1 MESTTKPRRRHRRKL
16 TLADFGPSPVAR
28 RTWKLVAQ
36 IYSALD
42 PFVRPTIRALVAASL
57 GRIIRW
63 LPFITQRLTFDLNS
77 AVITFKDLP
86 GTQITTD
93 KIHFQMSLGF
103 SKLGNAADVPPP
115 PESRRPAVMYSM
127 SAWQS
132 YFSSS
137 LRRSWDRAW
146 GRAEGTAT
154 VNIQITEVAGYAPSS
169 SGDKEGLKFFAF
181 PGSIDFRGSL
191 KFNPRTA
198 SIEKHSLRTSLLID
212 ELYIALDVCYDLWN
226 SYKRVFRNSCEPQD
240 EGDSDPISPLS
251 DSIAASVP
259 LSATSS
265 LFSPMSPHSPFFDVI
280 PTSMRGK
287 RYRGH
292 KVSKLSDATTLSP
305 LSILF
310 GAELGITTV
319 RLIAQRQ
326 SHLPH
331 TAYESLVHGVKLG
344 AKIHDSTTRSL
355 YSSWVGIRRPS
366 DQLQADC
373 YCFRVSTERIS
384 VDRYARGSHLRVL
397 SLASVQLAT
406 LVTQWP
412 MPLLHP
418 SRFMAGDPNAAF
430 LGVEVKFG
438 SLQITEHLEFI
449 HEVLETRR
457 DSANVVPTAQ
467 RRPSGPSQ
475 SQYRIPRINIE
486 FHAGPICGRIIC
498 GISPLND
505 APRAL
510 EFRTEGITASA
521 SSSFSLQ
528 PSTKSKT
535 DSTYCLPVQ
544 MNLGFSVALSSI
556 LLRVRSPDRSGSSSS
571 GNSFSISDPAFLE
584 DPALLSL
591 DTVEFSGHIQAS
603 GDLNDDI
610 ENIAGINPDSVVMD
624 SHIFS
629 DTLAVELWHPAV
641 LAVIGQLVPPSP
653 RNHTPKPAVTGPSP
667 LAHLRSGFVASI
679 ALPRIV
685 VYVTAPDLNRR
696 DGLDLSRGC
705 VLRTGLRVHYCCLS
719 PGHTRYFGDISK
731 ASQTRQKLYLPELH
745 HAEAISRSRAR
756 QDSQTSP
763 ALLNLSL
770 IALSVRSAV
779 TTPYASDDPFIIER
793 DDPSLLV
800 HEFLRVKK
808 VDVRIRLVEGRNLS
822 PTPGPP
828 QCEVSLLVPDI
839 RLTFQLVH
847 VYSILLASRTIGRLA
862 NGNNRR
868 RPVPGSPAP
877 FVREPSIQLLLVVEL
892 ASFQVLW
899 NLNKQKAI
907 TRIDALVMR
916 LPASGPISASFSRLR
931 INVALPPDPQDKGPH
946 WAALA
951 TLKQWSISV
960 PSLDERP
967 LRLSVIGDNGHLR
980 IPSGFI
986 LSDLVLDINVTMKTV
1001 KHLLRIVHSG
1011 IFVKIPTPEAELA
1024 KDIPNITIRL
1034 RCLCLEAADDPFESK
1049 LAVICKAG
1057 LDASRSRQERER
1069 AFALKV
1075 AAIHNGDSSEP
1086 PSASENEVSNEYKF
1100 NSSHT
1105 IPIDDARQRLDQ
1117 LHAFDWTF
1125 RHRATKEMRS
1135 TAEERIRRHVRGR
1148 PSPPERFIYPD
1159 IVEVPPHT
1167 LDPPL
1172 FRLLL
1177 NDLSLD
1183 IAPPKFPVASLPDF
1197 LHDNGAG
1204 LPRDTL
1210 FYLLVPMHL
1219 LLRLTTLR
1227 IWLRDYPLPLVD
1239 ICNLASE
1246 KEPAFT
1252 FESDLVIAEETG
1264 SSASVEWVDCPV
1276 IERNQGIEGA
1286 APLSVSVPKTL
1297 MPVKTYA
1304 NPDIHVSTANVAT
1317 FSWAVSYGPVLQ
1329 DVTRIIDTISSPP
1342 RDSSP
1347 ALGFW
1352 DKLRLIFHWKIRTT
1366 FKGGVH
1372 LYMKGLRDPYELAGE
1387 GAGFVLSWQ
1396 GHTKLLI
1403 GHANSNNEIVQVI
1416 SDSMVIAVPSQ
1427 VILRDLAR
1435 LGPDLQNG
1443 APSYR
1448 FQKTPGDSYNGF
1460 RSDFIHF
1467 SLSLASA
1474 VRPLHHHGPEIH
1486 HPPSSFHLTP
1496 KVFAHFWS
1504 WLALFD
1510 GVLSLPIRQGTLYPR
1525 RHISPKFGRHLA
1537 TLKYWIAIPRLFVLH
1552 AYMDE
1557 SRETWVDGV
1566 TPFVGI
1572 KAMIDEVQIDM
1583 HQRDQE
1589 TITQGR
1595 NPQTTKA
1602 SRHKSFYAAEVVL
1615 KGLDLR
1621 TVLATFDEPLKQAVP
1636 VTCPPQRSNYRS
1648 RRLPAVDPASSWL
1661 DDDDFIELDWIPC
1674 TRPTVHL
1681 LPILSCPRFN
1691 YCKRQ
1696 PSPQSNRI
1704 QRSKFGDES
1713 SHTCMLGKEPSSA
1726 KIQVDIALARIAEL
1740 KKRCCMSELSDNFVV
1755 EHDRAATQRMIK
1767 LLEDYVNHLQE
1778 HNSSSMDEAYLF
1790 PSDNAT
1796 PEEWE
1801 MFDNVYQ
1808 IHCPKIFLSS
1818 AIRDIML
1825 QYYYCSRSRRGYEY
1839 HLATRAVRYIL
1850 DQAEAI
1856 HAKQNDE
1863 KPKSPFQ
1870 SSQAAASALRKI
1882 LSGDT
1887 PKTSVEVSDL
1897 PSADNV
1903 DPLHGWSDGVSLMK
1917 SHFFLLLKPQIVLR
1931 SEKELGSVLILAA
1944 VQAKLQLFHIMDK
1957 SNVDDPVSGKV
1968 MSRSYGAV
1976 SGLQTFAPVA
1986 GLHHS
1991 DGCVP
1996 LEVLVDVRCESDEF
2010 DRIVPQTDATFH
2022 YDKFNRLRLRNNV
2035 TAITRTNNKDSPLIT
2050 DHLHNQTDLIQFNI
2064 PRFTV
2069 IASDEHFQTISD
2081 IITNVIL
2088 FSDATQK
2095 SRLDKL
2101 ETLLFTYDFSD
2112 LLSAAGVVSDVQS
2125 RLRNAVEVEQ
2135 LALAQTSPRDTGAEL
2150 WKLKAHI
2157 YLLSEELT
2165 YLFDA
2170 IKMAQDRVDDLND
2183 QRSAL
2188 LLRASSSEISWRML
2202 DENKGLLAKLALRNI
2217 NFKWLSRRDSS
2228 TVNSLDL
2235 ADLQAFDGARNAMW
2249 TEILCKYDEP
2259 ANHPLLKRGLFLL
2272 GHWTVLAPVG
2282 GITIYEDF
2290 ELSLHPIRLQIDA
2303 SLGRRI
2309 MEYLWPARKDR
2320 RIRSSTSSADT
2331 DDETNIPRIIATRAS
2346 LDSPRALQTFPSEVT
2361 SDATLRPPMGLRRLG
2376 SSRSFTDLR
2385 FSTTQ
2390 EPAPKLSRTRSSD
2403 ALKPTNQVEPKRRDT
2418 IMDAT
2423 EMKTRSSQKSFV
2435 LVRIS
2440 SLHILLSIKKDDA
2453 FECREARIRTR
2464 DLEYRNQTW
2473 SFEELVDQF
2482 IPSDMSW
2489 RGWVKMA
2496 LHQPLVPVLPVARE
2510 LISKTKWIN
2519 AKSQNATSSSS
2530 RPESSKRRSR
2540 SKKRSPSPHRRW
2552 QKLSKKRPETPPAT
2566 YQLTP
2571 LTDEPESM
2579 NTTVERAS
2587 RPETRPKV
2595 FNLFSRKSSRPRKS
2609 SDNAHA
2615 TTHHQP
2621 NDSLNVSND
2630 EPIDHDGQESIA
2642 STSHGA
2648 PSQGGSAAS
2657 YTSRPRY
2664 LSVQGEEDVGL
2675 AARTPPVTG
2684 RRRAGTVLSIT
2695 TSNQDSSLFPDD
2707 DETHHHDD
2715 IVEHLDVIDPQVGTV
2730 SSLTNAANS
2739 IVFPPLSFYSR
2750 KPVVYLPTHHAQPTS
2765 SRPASIH
2772 SDSLDRHVE
2781 DIITGIYGFLVVFWG
2796 AALVLILG
2804 KAINF
2809 HNDNTQ
2815 GFWVEV
2821 CSQIMNGLFTV
2832 TGIGLIPFR
2841 VMDSYRIFKIWHY
2854 KLRTKRLRAKA
2865 GLPQLLDRDDLPD
2878 PEYDP
2883 NYVHVLTDKQQ
2894 HDLHRQQVKFHQSQT
2909 WYRAHGTETHRAF
2922 PINTAL
2928 LICLLNDGNSIFQ
2941 IMLCATMW
2949 GLNRFQR
2956 PAWSTG
2962 ILIPASF
2969 LCGIFSGVF
2978 IWRGGAKTK
2987 RTQKVEEMLRAALE
3001 QVHTQGR
3008 AAATLA
3014 PPLNEYMNEYH
3025 TPPSHDPE
3033 KPETSVDE
3041 EMVIHSPEPAIH
3053 KEQV

>member
-1 MESTTKPRRRHRRKL
+1 MPAPNLLAVISYLFVISSASSRWHVAIVWVARILTLSLLLRTYIVPGVVAGISKHIRFRSISLRSLRGLYVRKGADVWRVERIAYRWSYIEGLNRFSITVDGLSVELGRMESAKPRRRHRRKL

-42 PFVRPTIRALVAASL
+42 PLVRPTIRALVAASL
-57 GRIIRW
+57 SRIIRW

-103 SKLGNAADVPPP
+103 SKLGNAADVPLPA
-115 PESRRPAVMYSM
+115 ESQRPAVMYSM
-127 SAWQS
+127 SAWQN

-169 SGDKEGLKFFAF
+169 LGDKEGLKFFGF
-181 PGSIDFRGSL
+181 PGFIDFRGSL

-212 ELYIALDVCYDLWN
+212 ELYVALD
-226 SYKRVFRNSCEPQD
+226 D
-240 EGDSDPISPLS
+240 EGDSDPISPVY
-251 DSIAASVP
+251 DSIAASAP

-265 LFSPMSPHSPFFDVI
+265 LFSPMTPRSPFFDVI

-292 KVSKLSDATTLSP
+292 KVSKLSDTASLSP
-305 LSILF
+305 LSILL
-310 GAELGITTV
+310 GAELRITVV
-319 RLIAQRQ
+319 RLAAQRQ
-326 SHLPH
+326 SHLTH
-331 TAYESLVHGVKLG
+331 TTYESLVHGVKLG
-344 AKIHDSTTRSL
+344 ANIYDSTATPL

-373 YCFRVSTERIS
+373 YCFHASTERIS
-384 VDRYARGSHLRVL
+384 VDRHARGSRLRIL
-397 SLASVQLAT
+397 SLASVQLST

-412 MPLLHP
+412 MLLLHP

-430 LGVEVKFG
+430 LGVQVKFG
-438 SLQITEHLEFI
+438 SLQITEHIEFI
-449 HEVLETRR
+449 HEVLETRQ
-457 DSANVVPTAQ
+457 DAATVAPTTK
-467 RRPSGPSQ
+467 RRPPGLVRP
-475 SQYRIPRINIE
+475 QYRLPRINVE

-498 GISPLND
+498 GITHLND

-510 EFRTEGITASA
+510 EFRTEGVTASA
-521 SSSFSLQ
+521 SSSFGLQ
-528 PSTKSKT
+528 PSTKSKA
-535 DSTYCLPVQ
+535 DSAYCLPVQ
-544 MNLGFSVALSSI
+544 MNLGFSMALSSI
-556 LLRVRSPDRSGSSSS
+556 LLRVRSPDRSAPLSS
-571 GNSFSISDPAFLE
+571 GDSFSISEPAFLE
-584 DPALLSL
+584 DPALVSL
-591 DTVEFSGHIQAS
+591 DTLELSGHVKAS
-603 GDLNDDI
+603 GDLNDDL
-610 ENIAGINPDSVVMD
+610 ENVPSIDPDSVVMD
-624 SHIFS
+624 SHMFS
-629 DTLAVELWHPAV
+629 DTLAIELWHPAV

-653 RNHTPKPAVTGPSP
+653 RNHIPKPAALRPSP
-667 LAHLRSGFVASI
+667 SANPRSGFVASI
-679 ALPRIV
+679 AIPRIV

-705 VLRTGLRVHYCCLS
+705 VLRTGLRVHYCCLN
-719 PGHTRYFGDISK
+719 PGHTRYFGEILK

-745 HAEAISRSRAR
+745 HREAISRCRS
-756 QDSQTSP
+756 SQGAQSGS

-779 TTPYASDDPFIIER
+779 STPYASDDPFLIER

-808 VDVRIRLVEGRNLS
+808 VDVSVRLVEGRNLS

-828 QCEVSLLVPDI
+828 TCDISLQVPDI
-839 RLTFQLVH
+839 RLTLQLVH
-847 VYSILLASRTIGRLA
+847 VYSILLASQTIVRLIK
-862 NGNNRR
+862 GNNRR
-868 RPVPGSPAP
+868 RTVPGPPAP
-877 FVREPSIQLLLVVEL
+877 TVREPSIQLLLVVEL

-899 NLNKQKAI
+899 ILNKQKAV
-907 TRIDALVMR
+907 TRIDALVVR
-916 LPASGPISASFSRLR
+916 LPASGPLSASFSRLR
-931 INVALPPDPQDKGPH
+931 INVALPHDPQNKGTH

-951 TLKQWSISV
+951 TLKQWDLSA

-967 LRLSVIGDNGHLR
+967 LRLSVNGDNGHLR

-1011 IFVKIPTPEAELA
+1011 IFVKITIPEAEPA

-1057 LDASRSRQERER
+1057 MDASRSRQERER

-1075 AAIHNGDSSEP
+1075 AAIQNGGSSEP
-1086 PSASENEVSNEYKF
+1086 PSATENEVSNEYKF

-1148 PSPPERFIYPD
+1148 PSPPERFLYPD
-1159 IVEVPPHT
+1159 IVEVPTHT

-1172 FRLLL
+1172 FRVLL
-1177 NDLSLD
+1177 NGLSLS
-1183 IAPPKFPVASLPDF
+1183 IAPPKFPITSLPDF

-1239 ICNLASE
+1239 ICNLVSE

-1264 SSASVEWVDCPV
+1264 TSASVEWVDCPV

-1435 LGPDLQNG
+1435 LGPNLQNG

-1448 FQKTPGDSYNGF
+1448 FQKVCAKLVSGVRFGVGCRLERACGFECPVCSGAAFDRQCRFFDFLPHYAVKLGRKAQPPERKTPGDSYNGF

-1486 HPPSSFHLTP
+1486 HPPSSLHLTP

-1602 SRHKSFYAAEVVL
+1602 TRHKSFYAAEVVL

-1621 TVLATFDEPLKQAVP
+1621 TVLATFDEPLKQTVP

-1661 DDDDFIELDWIPC
+1661 DDDDFIELDWIPG

-1740 KKRCCMSELSDNFVV
+1740 KKRRCMSDLSDNFVA

-1778 HNSSSMDEAYLF
+1778 HNSSAMDEAYLF

-1887 PKTSVEVSDL
+1887 PKTSIEVSDL

-1957 SNVDDPVSGKV
+1957 SNVDDPISGKV

-1986 GLHHS
+1986 GLHHN

-2035 TAITRTNNKDSPLIT
+2035 TSITRTNNKDATLII

-2320 RIRSSTSSADT
+2320 RIRSSSSSADT
-2331 DDETNIPRIIATRAS
+2331 DDETNIPRIVATRAS

-2361 SDATLRPPMGLRRLG
+2361 NDATLRPPMGLRRLG

-2385 FSTTQ
+2385 FSTTD
-2390 EPAPKLSRTRSSD
+2390 PAPKLSRTRSTD
-2403 ALKPTNQVEPKRRDT
+2403 ALKPANQVEPKRRDT

-2519 AKSQNATSSSS
+2519 AKSQNASPSSS
-2530 RPESSKRRSR
+2530 RPETSKRRSR

-2552 QKLSKKRPETPPAT
+2552 QMLSKKRPETPPT
-2566 YQLTP
+2566 SYQLTP

-2579 NTTVERAS
+2579 NMAVERAS

-2609 SDNAHA
+2609 SDNTHNTAH
-2615 TTHHQP
+2615 HHQP
-2621 NDSLNVSND
+2621 SDPPNVNND
-2630 EPIDHDGQESIA
+2630 EPTDH
-2642 STSHGA
+2642 
-2648 PSQGGSAAS
+2648 
-2657 YTSRPRY
+2657 
-2664 LSVQGEEDVGL
+2664 V
-2675 AARTPPVTG
+2675 
-2684 RRRAGTVLSIT
+2684 
-2695 TSNQDSSLFPDD
+2695 
-2707 DETHHHDD
+2707 
-2715 IVEHLDVIDPQVGTV
+2715 
-2730 SSLTNAANS
+2730 
-2739 IVFPPLSFYSR
+2739 
-2750 KPVVYLPTHHAQPTS
+2750 
-2765 SRPASIH
+2765 
-2772 SDSLDRHVE
+2772 
-2781 DIITGIYGFLVVFWG
+2781 
-2796 AALVLILG
+2796 
-2804 KAINF
+2804 
-2809 HNDNTQ
+2809 
-2815 GFWVEV
+2815 
-2821 CSQIMNGLFTV
+2821 
-2832 TGIGLIPFR
+2832 
-2841 VMDSYRIFKIWHY
+2841 
-2854 KLRTKRLRAKA
+2854 
-2865 GLPQLLDRDDLPD
+2865 
-2878 PEYDP
+2878 
-2883 NYVHVLTDKQQ
+2883 
-2894 HDLHRQQVKFHQSQT
+2894 
-2909 WYRAHGTETHRAF
+2909 
-2922 PINTAL
+2922 
-2928 LICLLNDGNSIFQ
+2928 
-2941 IMLCATMW
+2941 
-2949 GLNRFQR
+2949 
-2956 PAWSTG
+2956 
-2962 ILIPASF
+2962 
-2969 LCGIFSGVF
+2969 
-2978 IWRGGAKTK
+2978 
-2987 RTQKVEEMLRAALE
+2987 
-3001 QVHTQGR
+3001 
-3008 AAATLA
+3008 
-3014 PPLNEYMNEYH
+3014 
-3025 TPPSHDPE
+3025 
-3033 KPETSVDE
+3033 
-3041 EMVIHSPEPAIH
+3041 
-3053 KEQV
+3053 